1 MIEES
6 VASLAERIGGQVV
19 GDGAVRITGVADLRV
34 AGPTDLGFVRD
45 PRYAELAGA
54 SRAGCVLVKAALD
67 VPIAQIVVRDPASSF
82 ARVAQVFH
90 PLPRATSHEVH
101 PTAVIDGSAVL
112 EEPVRVGAH
121 VVIEAGVRV
130 GAGTVIGAGS
140 FLGAGVEVGQ
150 DCVIQ
155 PRVALHERSRLGNR
169 VVLQAGTVIGSDG
182 FGYARDGAEWV
193 RIPQLGGVILED
205 DVELGA
211 QCTVDRGAL
220 GDTRI
225 GRGTK
230 IDNMVHI
237 GHNCV
242 LGEDCLLAAFS
253 ALGGSTVL
261 GDRVTFGGHIC
272 TAGHIKIASDVRVGG
287 NSGIIADIPEK
298 GDFMGYPVLPK
309 GRWMRSMV
317 GIAKLS
323 EREGRR
329 PRDRAPGIDGA

>member
-19 GDGAVRITGVADLRV
+19 GDGSVRITGVADLRA
-34 AGPTDLGFVRD
+34 AGPADLGFVRD
-45 PRYAELAGA
+45 ARYADLVAS
-54 SRAGCVLVKAALD
+54 SRAGCVLVRAPLEHP
-67 VPIAQIVVRDPASSF
+67 VAQIVVRDPAAAF

-90 PLPRATSHEVH
+90 PLPQASRHDVH
-101 PTAVIDGSAVL
+101 PTAVVDPSAEL
-112 EEPVRVGAH
+112 QEPVRVGAH
-121 VVIEAGVRV
+121 AVIESGARI
-130 GAGTVIGAGS
+130 GAGTVIGS
-140 FLGAGVEVGQ
+140 GAFVGPGVQVGE
-150 DCVIQ
+150 DCVLQ
-155 PRVALHERSRLGNR
+155 HHVVLHEGTRLGNR
-169 VVLQAGTVIGSDG
+169 VVLQACTVVGSDG

-193 RIPQLGGVILED
+193 RIPQLGGVVLGD

-230 IDNMVHI
+230 IDNMVHV

-253 ALGGSTVL
+253 ALGGSTIL

-298 GDFMGYPVLPK
+298 GDYMGYPVLPK
-309 GRWMRSMV
+309 GRWMRAMV
-317 GIAKLS
+317 GIGKLA
-323 EREGRR
+323 ERGSPRR
-329 PRDRAPGIDGA
+329 GAGE

>member
-1 MIEES
+1 MIEET

-19 GDGAVRITGVADLRV
+19 GDGSVRITGVADLRV
-34 AGPTDLGFVRD
+34 AGPQDLGFVRD
-45 PRYAELAGA
+45 PRYADLVGA
-54 SRAGCVLVKAALD
+54 SRAGCVLVRTALEQD
-67 VPIAQIVVRDPASSF
+67 IAQIVVRDPASAF

-90 PLPRATSHEVH
+90 PLPRANRHEVH
-101 PTAVIDGSAVL
+101 PTAIVDPSATL
-112 EEPVRVGAH
+112 DAPVRVEAG
-121 VVIEAGVRV
+121 VVIEANACV
-130 GAGTVIGAGS
+130 GTGSVIGAGS
-140 FLGAGVEVGQ
+140 VVGAGVQIGR

-155 PRVALHERSRLGNR
+155 PRVVLHERSRLGDR
-169 VVLQAGTVIGSDG
+169 VVLQAGTVVGSDG

-193 RIPQLGGVILED
+193 RIPQLGGVVIED

-225 GRGTK
+225 GRGSK

-298 GDFMGYPVLPK
+298 GDYMGYPVLPK

-323 EREGRR
+323 ERGGRK
-329 PRDRAPGIDGA
+329 